1 LKERMYLYR
10 LSGCMKIG
18 FHLSIGKG
26 FAETLRQAHRLGCE
40 AVQVFV
46 KNPRAWKGKEWGEE
60 EREACRRLGKECKLF
75 AHLSYLPN
83 LARIDGD
90 RRNLDGFLAEAE
102 ICGQLGINSLVV
114 HLGSRP
120 EREKGCALTAEAINR
135 VLSEYPLTIL
145 MENSSGQGN
154 GLGRDIAELGVIYD
168 RVVLKERVA
177 LCLDTA
183 HLHQAGYDLSEGF
196 AWEGLVDGVERTF
209 GPGKIGLFH
218 LNDSKTGVG
227 SRVDRHWHIGRGS
240 IGLEAFRTLLNDKR
254 FAHLCGVMETPKMGM
269 MDEENMKTMRSLLP
283 SLVPCP
289 AS

>member
-1 LKERMYLYR
+1 
-10 LSGCMKIG
+10 MKIG

-26 FAETLRQAHRLGCE
+26 FAETQKQARRLGCE

-60 EREACRRLGKECKLF
+60 EREACRRLGAEFTLF

-90 RRNLDGFLAEAE
+90 RKNLEGLLAEAE
-102 ICGQLGINSLVV
+102 ICGQLGIDSLVV
-114 HLGSRP
+114 HLGSRQD
-120 EREKGCALTAEAINR
+120 REKGCAVTAEAINR
-135 VLSEYPLTIL
+135 VLSEYPISIL

-154 GLGRDIAELGVIYD
+154 SVGRDIAELVAIYQAVAF
-168 RVVLKERVA
+168 RERVS

-183 HLHQAGYDLSEGF
+183 HLHEAGYDLSDPSALDGIIGEVEG
-196 AWEGLVDGVERTF
+196 AF

-240 IGLEAFRTLLNDKR
+240 IGLEAFRILVNDKR

-269 MDEENMKTMRSLLP
+269 MDEENMKTMRSLL
-283 SLVPCP
+283 STLVPCP